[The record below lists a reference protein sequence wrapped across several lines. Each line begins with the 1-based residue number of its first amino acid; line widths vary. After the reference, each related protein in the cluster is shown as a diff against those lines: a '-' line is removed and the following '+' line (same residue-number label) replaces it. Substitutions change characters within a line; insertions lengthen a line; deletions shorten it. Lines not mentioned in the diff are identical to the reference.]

1 MEIWTT
7 NFTAGTGY
15 EGKEFKLTVTGTA
28 TDDSVVVELTVEN
41 EERLCG
47 SVKLTKTESNLSL
60 TKFDLGSFNFVAC
73 LLASG
78 GGTLAHELGDCQGK
92 HGFKPFEIIACM
104 AAKGHILEPAITT
117 ALISCWIGS
126 GN

>member
-1 MEIWTT
+1 MEIWAT
-7 NFTAGTGY
+7 NFTGGTGY
-15 EGKEFKLTVTGTA
+15 EDQKFKLAVTGTA
-28 TDDSVVVELTVEN
+28 TDDSVVIEFTVEH

-47 SVKLTKTESNLSL
+47 SLTLTKTISNISL
-60 TKFDLGSFNFVAC
+60 TKFDPNTFNFVAC

-117 ALISCWIGS
+117 AVISCWIGS